1 MKSKIVQNQN
11 DQANVDIQ
19 KNHLS
24 LLDLI
29 EAVNAAV
36 LNLEGDEGEEHGKI
50 FWPDVHE
57 ASQSFFK
64 INNSAKSKFIQKL
77 ILDGLDLTHNE
88 LGYDAPITASL
99 KHQIK
104 EFEKLND
111 TMVKTVLEM

>member
-1 MKSKIVQNQN
+1 
-11 DQANVDIQ
+11 
-19 KNHLS
+19 
-24 LLDLI
+24 LI

-64 INNSAKSKFIQKL
+64 INNSAKTKFIQKL

-88 LGYDAPITASL
+88 LGYDAPITATL

-104 EFEKLND
+104 EFEKLNED
-111 TMVKTVLEM
+111 MVKTVLEM